1 MIQFLVI
8 AILALL
14 LFIAQ
19 VMLYRKYWIRGLEVD
34 LNFQSTDMFEGDE
47 GCLSE
52 VIVNDK
58 WLPLPMFNVK
68 FQTDRS
74 LAFKDSRMSEKTD
87 QYYRNDVFRIGA
99 HKRVTRILPFIAE
112 KRGYYHINE
121 VNLSATDMFMNTYFR
136 ASQEEDQYIYVYP
149 KPFYSREFLRCLQM
163 VNGQMQTK
171 RQFLEDPFEYRGI
184 REYQPYDDM
193 KSINWKATAKT
204 GDFKVNLH
212 DFTAVKSVR
221 IFLNLED
228 ESYNKKTDCA
238 EACIRIATGIIRFFA
253 QKGMKVACY
262 GNCKGTLTDNVL
274 VQDAGSSLQ
283 EIYRTLAKIDLSKE
297 VVNFEKYYAN
307 RILSSNSGEYTFI
320 ISLNAYDDFVAFL
333 QKYCLVS
340 GDFLWFYPY
349 DRSLDVEIPAR
360 LQSYFRPI
368 NISRIS

>member
-1 MIQFLVI
+1 MIQFIVI
-8 AILALL
+8 GILALV
-14 LFIAQ
+14 LFIIQ
-19 VMLYRKYWIRGLEVD
+19 IMVYRKYWTQGLEVE
-34 LNFQSTDMFEGDE
+34 LKFQSTDMFEGDE

-99 HKRVTRILPFIAE
+99 HKKITRMLPFIAE
-112 KRGYYHINE
+112 KRGYYHINA
-121 VNLSATDMFMNTYFR
+121 VNLIATDMFMNTYFR

-149 KPFYSREFLRCLQM
+149 RPFYSREFLRCLQM
-163 VNGQMQTK
+163 VNGQMQTR

-228 ESYNKKTDCA
+228 ESYYKKTDCA
-238 EACIRIATGIIRFFA
+238 EVCIRIATGISRFFA
-253 QKGMKVACY
+253 EKGMKVSCY
-262 GNCKGTLTDNVL
+262 GNCKETLTDKVL
-274 VQDAGSSLQ
+274 AQDADSGLQ
-283 EIYRTLAKIDLSKE
+283 EIYRALAQIDLSKE

-307 RILSSNSGEYTFI
+307 RILSQNSGEYTFI
-320 ISLNAYDDFVAFL
+320 VSQNAYDDFVALL
-333 QKYCLVS
+333 QKYRLVS

-349 DRSLDVEIPAR
+349 DRSVDADIPEM
-360 LQSYFRPI
+360 LQSCFRPI
-368 NISRIS
+368 NINRIS